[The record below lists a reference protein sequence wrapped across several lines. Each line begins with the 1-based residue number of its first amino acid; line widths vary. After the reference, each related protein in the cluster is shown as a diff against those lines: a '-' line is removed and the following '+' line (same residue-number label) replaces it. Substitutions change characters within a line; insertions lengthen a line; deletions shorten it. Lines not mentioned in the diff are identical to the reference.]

1 MKVNELIT
9 KLQSLPANAD
19 ILCYTE
25 DEAFQV
31 KENMFRILDIEE
43 VNLSQAT
50 KIRLPDTQPSLK
62 FGKSESSE
70 EHVLLSITSD
80 F

>member
-1 MKVNELIT
+1 MKVTELIT
-9 KLQSLPANAD
+9 KLQSLPLNAD

-25 DEAFQV
+25 DENLQV
-31 KENMFRILDIEE
+31 KGNMFRILDIDD
-43 VNLSQAT
+43 VSLSEAT
-50 KIRLPDTQPSLK
+50 KIRMQDTNPSLK

-70 EHVLLSITSD
+70 PHVMISVTSD